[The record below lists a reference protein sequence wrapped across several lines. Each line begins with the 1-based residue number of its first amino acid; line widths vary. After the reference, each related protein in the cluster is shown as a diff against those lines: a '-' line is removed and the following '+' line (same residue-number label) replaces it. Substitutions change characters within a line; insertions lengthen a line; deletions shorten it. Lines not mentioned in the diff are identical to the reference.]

1 MNNIYEFILVI
12 SGERRAKRAMETYT
26 LYHNFK
32 LEKKNP
38 IGEKYGNIANPKF
51 KIKRNLFPN
60 LF

>member
-1 MNNIYEFILVI
+1 MYFWREKSKESHGNITFYIIIL
-12 SGERRAKRAMETYT
+12 
-26 LYHNFK
+26 NW
-32 LEKKNP
+32 KKNP